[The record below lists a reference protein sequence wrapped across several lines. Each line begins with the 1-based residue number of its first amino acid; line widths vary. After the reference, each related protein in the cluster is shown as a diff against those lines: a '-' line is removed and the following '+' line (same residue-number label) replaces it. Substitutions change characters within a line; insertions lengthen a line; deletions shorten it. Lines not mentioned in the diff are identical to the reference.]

1 MNQLRSEVTEATP
14 IQILKGERPKHFI
27 ENWIAFPTQ
36 PEAIDQHKL
45 LCTIA
50 EKIKIKANKRENKQ
64 NKNKKFIT
72 HQVGQKILI
81 KNHHL
86 SNAGNNEI
94 KKLFN
99 LFEGPFT
106 ITKVISSSTVAIINP
121 KSGKKEL
128 INVAEVRPYHM
139 DEADV
144 AK

>member
-1 MNQLRSEVTEATP
+1 
-14 IQILKGERPKHFI
+14 
-27 ENWIAFPTQ
+27 
-36 PEAIDQHKL
+36 
-45 LCTIA
+45 
-50 EKIKIKANKRENKQ
+50 
-64 NKNKKFIT
+64 
-72 HQVGQKILI
+72 
-81 KNHHL
+81 
-86 SNAGNNEI
+86 
-94 KKLFN
+94 